1 MTSTPPNTPSVVER
15 TRAIAAGAPVVAV
28 HFLGRTAAFVL
39 GEEAVV
45 LVAEKGDE
53 RRLAL
58 HGGGILSAAADGASV
73 VTGGDDGKVI
83 STDAKGT
90 SRTIFIDH
98 KGRWIDSVATGP
110 NGATAWSVGKTVFM
124 QADMNEPK
132 SLDLPSSVGGLAF
145 APRGG
150 GVAVAHYG
158 GVSLWFPNLQHK
170 PEILQ

>member
-73 VTGGDDGKVI
+73 VTGGDDGKVLA
-83 STDAKGT
+83 TDANGE
-90 SRTIFIDH
+90 SRPI
-98 KGRWIDSVATGP
+98 AT
-110 NGATAWSVGKTVFM
+110 
-124 QADMNEPK
+124 
-132 SLDLPSSVGGLAF
+132 DL
-145 APRGG
+145 
-150 GVAVAHYG
+150 
-158 GVSLWFPNLQHK
+158 
-170 PEILQ
+170 